1 MTTNSFPLFMRLKK
15 KQQKNTLKTL
25 LLLLNFCPW
34 LVEPSLCFSRSRHP
48 FHVVLGCSIFY
59 ICCGFIKREE
69 WARCANISDCNFFC
83 CFLQVISIVTFPFQ
97 ERNVLHTAPGSSA
110 EGGCGGPATLA
121 WPGASG
127 CRAAATLV
135 LPHPAEIKPWAALQ
149 RRWAKGMWLHRGS
162 GWRGVP
168 SVCSK
173 QWCVLHKGKEMR
185 SWWDVMQVT

>member
-69 WARCANISDCNFFC
+69 
-83 CFLQVISIVTFPFQ
+83 
-97 ERNVLHTAPGSSA
+97 
-110 EGGCGGPATLA
+110 
-121 WPGASG
+121 
-127 CRAAATLV
+127 
-135 LPHPAEIKPWAALQ
+135 
-149 RRWAKGMWLHRGS
+149 
-162 GWRGVP
+162 
-168 SVCSK
+168 
-173 QWCVLHKGKEMR
+173 
-185 SWWDVMQVT
+185 